1 MVAYDSRVATYE
13 HIQKVQEFVGRAVAN
28 LQERSLVHDRSK
40 LQSPEVEVFD
50 EFTPKLSGVTFGSD
64 EYRAM
69 TSAMKPAIDHHNEA
83 NSHHP
88 EHYRWC
94 CPLCQGQFSGDQA
107 PVTVEPDNRFCP
119 RCCPVGT
126 LWEARLDEKPERGI
140 QGMSLLDLV
149 EMVCDWKAATLRHAD
164 GDIRRSLD
172 VCQKRFG
179 YSNEMRQILA
189 NTIEELGL
197 AQH

>member
-1 MVAYDSRVATYE
+1 MSETYDSRVETYK
-13 HIQKVQEFVGRAVAN
+13 HIQHVQGYVAEAANNLVQRAMI
-28 LQERSLVHDRSK
+28 HDRSK

-50 EFTPKLSGVTFGSD
+50 EFTPKLSGVTFGSA

-69 TSAMKPAIDHHNEA
+69 TAAMKPAIDHHNEA

-88 EHYRWC
+88 EHYRWR
-94 CPLCQGQFSGDQA
+94 CPLCQGQFSGQQA
-107 PVTVEPDNRFCP
+107 PVTFEPDNRFCP

-126 LWEARLDEKPERGI
+126 LWEAKLEDNPDRGFR
-140 QGMSLLDLV
+140 GMSLLDLV

-172 VCQKRFG
+172 ICQKRFG
-179 YSNEMRQILA
+179 YSDELRQILL

-197 AQH
+197 FR